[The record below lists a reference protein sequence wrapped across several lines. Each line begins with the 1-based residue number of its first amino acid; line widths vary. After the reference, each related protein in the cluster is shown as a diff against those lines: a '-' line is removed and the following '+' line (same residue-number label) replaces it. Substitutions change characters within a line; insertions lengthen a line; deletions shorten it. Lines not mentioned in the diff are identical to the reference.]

1 MQAVI
6 FSGIPASGKSLF
18 YRQRFATTHVRINLD
33 TLGTRRLEA
42 ALLEE
47 CLQERRAFVVD
58 NTNPTPADRRRY
70 IEPAAEAGFTVAG
83 FYFMTTPRA
92 SIARSLSRAGPEV
105 VPPWAVH
112 RSYRKLRPPG
122 ASEGFGELTVVRLMP
137 DGTFSTVRIHP

>member
-6 FSGIPASGKSLF
+6 FSGIPASGKSLY
-18 YRQRFATTHVRINLD
+18 YRRHFATSHVRINLD

-42 ALLEE
+42 ELLDE
-47 CLQERRAFVVD
+47 CLQSRRPFVVD

-70 IEPAAEAGFTVAG
+70 LDPAMEAGFTVAG
-83 FYFMTTPRA
+83 YYFMSTPRA
-92 SIARSLSRAGPEV
+92 SIARSLARTGADV

-112 RSYRKLRPPG
+112 RSYKKLQPPG
-122 ASEGFGELTVVRLMP
+122 ASEGFHELTVVRLMP